1 MGRRSNTI
9 PKLCTDKNGRAFTK
23 VRGRFIS
30 LGRAGTPE
38 SHQRYSEVLTAHAR
52 GQLDDIAKPKAAATA
67 PKCLT
72 VNELIM
78 QFVTREI
85 PRFSAGE
92 AYAFRAAIKVLR
104 PMFGET
110 PVNDF
115 GPLRYRLV
123 RDQMVSGDPAT
134 GRKPWARPTVNRQIK
149 RIRQIFRWGVSWEL
163 VQPDVVTR
171 LDSVRSLAIGETTAH
186 DNPAR
191 KAASAADVEAV
202 MPHLKPVY
210 ADVLRLL
217 ALTGA
222 RRGEI
227 LSLTGGML
235 QRRSDCWLAELNE
248 HKTARKGKRRFL
260 VFNVAAQA
268 ILLRH
273 LRVDPEAKIFD
284 VHPDTFSTAVRL
296 ACVAAGVTPFVPHQ
310 LRHAAAAKLVDE
322 LGVEVAQAV
331 LGHSDAMMTQHY
343 SQSAERKAIAGVARL
358 G

>member
-1 MGRRSNTI
+1 
-9 PKLCTDKNGRAFTK
+9 
-23 VRGRFIS
+23 
-30 LGRAGTPE
+30 
-38 SHQRYSEVLTAHAR
+38 
-52 GQLDDIAKPKAAATA
+52 
-67 PKCLT
+67 
-72 VNELIM
+72 
-78 QFVTREI
+78 
-85 PRFSAGE
+85 
-92 AYAFRAAIKVLR
+92 
-104 PMFGET
+104 MFGET
-110 PVNDF
+110 AVNDF
-115 GPLRYRLV
+115 GPLQYRLV

-134 GRKPWARPTVNRQIK
+134 GRKPRARPTDNRQIK
-149 RIRQIFRWGVSWEL
+149 RIRKIFRWGVSWEL
-163 VQPDVVTR
+163 VQPEVITR

-186 DNPAR
+186 DIPAR
-191 KAASAADVEAV
+191 KAATAADVEAV

-210 ADVLRLL
+210 ADVMRLF

-227 LSLTGGML
+227 LGLTGGML

-268 ILLRH
+268 VLLRH

-310 LRHAAAAKLVDE
+310 LRHAAAKLVDE

-343 SQSAERKAIAGVARL
+343 SQSAEHKAIAVVARL
-358 G
+358 GSAEACGMLCAGGIGLAADTMEVPPSSRLFSILERPQRNRGQTWTLLQCSFGKRPICPLNC